1 MHVCGVLVFA
11 EVLPILFKR
20 PIGFTKQKK
29 MSSSKNAADQSRRF
43 GFKETREQ
51 YEHRKKQE
59 KQTKWDEKL
68 SKENLSKLR
77 EELDS
82 LERAR
87 FLAPQQN
94 ERKRLVSRMIKD
106 LEAKNKPTAE
116 VEPAGQKEPL
126 PSQNSDSD
134 DDFLFAG
141 GVSAHDE
148 DKRLFIPRT
157 LRKKEEPKKT
167 EPVETTKQTA
177 EEAEK
182 ALLEA
187 LKGNENFDTFLD
199 TLE

>member
-1 MHVCGVLVFA
+1 
-11 EVLPILFKR
+11 
-20 PIGFTKQKK
+20 

-116 VEPAGQKEPL
+116 VEPAVQKEPL

-157 LRKKEEPKKT
+157 LRKKEEPKKI

-187 LKGNENFDTFLD
+187 LKGNEDFDTFLD